1 MWPDQTEGVTIREG
15 TNKGVTHS
23 TQGQGPDEESKKN
36 QTETDSQTGQF
47 KNSSVI

>member
-1 MWPDQTEGVTIREG
+1 MWSDQTEGVTIRER
-15 TNKGVTHS
+15 TNKGLTNS
-23 TQGQGPDEESKKN
+23 TQGPDEERKKN